1 MRRPSVSWTPSFFKY
16 TDVSFPSSIVVST
29 TSMAMTSS
37 CCIWCC
43 VEFQKNHVEMSRV
56 TAIQASP
63 MVSRLR

>member
-1 MRRPSVSWTPSFFKY
+1 
-16 TDVSFPSSIVVST
+16 
-29 TSMAMTSS
+29 MAMISS